1 MDKINER
8 EMVAHAKKLMNSI
21 DRQLYG
27 HPASVVTLVL
37 CQCLA
42 ILMVDAKIPQ
52 SSVMELLEEMI
63 KTLESDETAH

>member
-8 EMVAHAKKLMNSI
+8 KMVAEAEKLMNII

-27 HPASVVTLVL
+27 HPANVVTLVL

-42 ILMVDAKIPQ
+42 ILMFDSKIPT
-52 SSVMELLEEMI
+52 SSVIELLEEML
-63 KTLESDETAH
+63 KALESDETAH